1 MKKVIITLGLLA
13 VFTIIALAGEI
24 VTLPEYLVLTNPTT
38 NQIDKMSVTFY
49 YGSPPYAIIAYK
61 PVDTEGRF
69 GLAIKKR
76 VYDVIDN
83 PETAVENCTDVAV
96 PWAGCTGVGTG
107 GEFLDGVSRP
117 WDETDTSFT
126 DLVAGYGATLKTRVD
141 AIIYSDVQDRY
152 ETQGTP

>member
-1 MKKVIITLGLLA
+1 MRKVIITLCLMTIFIA
-13 VFTIIALAGEI
+13 VALAGEI

-38 NQIDKMSVTFY
+38 NQIDKISVTFY
-49 YGSPPYAIIAYK
+49 YGSPPYAIIEYK
-61 PVDTEGRF
+61 PVDAGGRF

-76 VYDVIDN
+76 VYDVVDN

-107 GEFLDGVSRP
+107 GEFLDGVSRS

-126 DLVAGYGATLKTRVD
+126 ELVAGYGATLKTRTD
-141 AIIYSDVQDRY
+141 AIIYTDAQNRFV
-152 ETQGTP
+152 TQATP

>member
-1 MKKVIITLGLLA
+1 MRKVIITLCLM
-13 VFTIIALAGEI
+13 TIFIAAALAGEV

-38 NQIDKMSVTFY
+38 NQIDKISVTFY
-49 YGSPPYAIIAYK
+49 YGSPPYAIIEYK
-61 PVDTEGRF
+61 PVDAGGRF

-76 VYDVIDN
+76 VYDVVDN

-107 GEFLDGVSRP
+107 GEFLDGVSRS

-126 DLVAGYGATLKTRVD
+126 ELVAGYGATLKTRTD
-141 AIIYSDVQDRY
+141 AIIYTDVQNRFV
-152 ETQGTP
+152 TQATP